1 MNTGVISVRYAKA
14 LLEYAKTQGVED
26 KVYAAM
32 KTLAERFARIPD
44 LRRSVENPVLDTAT
58 KISLLQEAV
67 QTADAGGEMMRFFR
81 LVLDKKREKYLQFMI
96 LSYIDL
102 YRESKNILIGH
113 LTTAVPSPS
122 LLSSLKEKAEKQTN
136 GTVELETT
144 VNPDIIGG
152 YIIELGGYRVD
163 ASIASQLKQV
173 EQQFLTRN
181 RRIV

>member
-122 LLSSLKEKAEKQTN
+122 LVSSLK
-136 GTVELETT
+136 
-144 VNPDIIGG
+144 
-152 YIIELGGYRVD
+152 
-163 ASIASQLKQV
+163 
-173 EQQFLTRN
+173 
-181 RRIV
+181 